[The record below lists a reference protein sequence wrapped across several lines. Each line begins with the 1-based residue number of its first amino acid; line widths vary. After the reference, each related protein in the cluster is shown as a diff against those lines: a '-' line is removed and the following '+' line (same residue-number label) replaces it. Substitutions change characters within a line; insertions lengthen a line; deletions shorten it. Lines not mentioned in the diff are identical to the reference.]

1 MPIDVARIAPG
12 AFVGDV
18 VMTAGTTPFVAAAQA
33 RGCRVQPGIDML
45 FEQIPL
51 YLEFFGF
58 PTTTARQLREIA
70 KRVL

>member
-1 MPIDVARIAPG
+1 MRRTLRISRSVAALR
-12 AFVGDV
+12 DV

-58 PTTTARQLREIA
+58 PTTTPEHLREIA
-70 KRVL
+70 KRAL